1 MELKF
6 EYERIQVELNLKS
19 RVTIL
24 SGDSGTGKSYLYNTV
39 KNFSVENDMGD
50 NILCI
55 DIGNYQLVGLSDLRN
70 RKNSIIFIDQADDI
84 LEGELYDFYYND
96 HDNYYVIIG
105 RSFANGVD
113 QLARPVIK
121 GKHIGI
127 KYLTEDYRV

>member
-70 RKNSIIFIDQADDI
+70 RK
-84 LEGELYDFYYND
+84 
-96 HDNYYVIIG
+96 
-105 RSFANGVD
+105 
-113 QLARPVIK
+113 K
-121 GKHIGI
+121 
-127 KYLTEDYRV
+127 